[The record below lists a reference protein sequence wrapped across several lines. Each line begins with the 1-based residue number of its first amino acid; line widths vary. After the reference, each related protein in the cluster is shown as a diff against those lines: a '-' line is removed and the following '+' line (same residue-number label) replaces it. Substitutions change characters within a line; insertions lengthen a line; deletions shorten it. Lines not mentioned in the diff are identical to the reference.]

1 MSLGFLSKLFGGS
14 KTPTKEEVEPIEYN
28 GFLIYPEPIAEG
40 GQYRIAGQITKE
52 LDGEMKSHRF
62 IRSDVLSSKSDAC
75 ELMVKKSKM
84 FIDQSSGKIF

>member
-1 MSLGFLSKLFGGS
+1 M
-14 KTPTKEEVEPIEYN
+14 PTKEEVEPIEYN

>member
-1 MSLGFLSKLFGGS
+1 MGFLSKLFGGS
-14 KTPTKEEVEPIEYN
+14 KASVKKEVEPIEYN

-40 GQYRIAGQITKE
+40 GQFRIAGQITKE
-52 LDGEMKSHRF
+52 IDGEVKSHRF
-62 IRSDVLSSKSDAC
+62 IRSDVLSSESDAC

>member
-1 MSLGFLSKLFGGS
+1 MGFLSKLFGGS
-14 KTPTKEEVEPIEYN
+14 KTSTKEEVEPIEYN
-28 GFLIYPEPIAEG
+28 GFLIYPEPVSEG
-40 GQYRIAGQITKE
+40 SQYRIAGKITKE
-52 LDGEMKSHRF
+52 VEGEVKSHRF